1 MATITISIP
10 RKLCDS
16 MGEIHTGIRAVKE
29 LNEAGAPVF
38 GSVWPTGTPR
48 GSLTTQMTD
57 SALVFTWSGPSK
69 DDILE
74 ECFQ

>member
-1 MATITISIP
+1 MAKIAISIP

-16 MGEIHTGIRAVKE
+16 MGEIHTR
-29 LNEAGAPVF
+29 
-38 GSVWPTGTPR
+38 
-48 GSLTTQMTD
+48 MTETD
-57 SALVFTWSGPSK
+57 LVFEWKGPSK